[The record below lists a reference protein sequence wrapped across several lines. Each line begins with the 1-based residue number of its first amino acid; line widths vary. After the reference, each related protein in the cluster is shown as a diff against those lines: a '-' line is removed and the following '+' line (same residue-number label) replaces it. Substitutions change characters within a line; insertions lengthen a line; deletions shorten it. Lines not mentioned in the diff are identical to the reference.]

1 MIESVLEPLF
11 HISSLPKTWS
21 IAEVG
26 TNFVISNN
34 NLEAESISLYESVCD
49 ADRLDFGRCS
59 SARFSFTTL
68 DIDLE
73 LSGRVFDVS
82 FTFEDEPE
90 IPFVVGRFR
99 VVEDKPSPDRRNRD
113 VVMYDALYDVLNTNY
128 ANWYNAITDNQWE
141 SMTLGDF
148 ADSFFAHIGIE
159 VETESRAVL
168 VNADMPVSK
177 TVQTNELLGSVIL
190 YAICQAAGCLGNMT
204 RRNKFRYLYLKPD
217 IEGLFPANDLYPSD
231 DLYPIEPVT
240 TRIDETEYYPPLV
253 YETYKAPSIT
263 KLYISESEN
272 SEGTVIGSGDVEY
285 DIIGNFLLFGKSSSD
300 LSTYGANILGV
311 ITKRSYTPYSVSK
324 VGNLC
329 FELGDPIRMNNDR
342 MSVESYVLTR
352 TFRGTMG
359 FVDDISAEGAEN
371 YTQMAK
377 TANVTYQQLQSKTL
391 VLEKS
396 VDGLSSRLTYELDDT
411 IQGSYAYQT
420 AQEIGLKVSDSNLL
434 NSLDSKIS
442 SVSITANGFNFQSTG
457 SIVINTS
464 NFTLDAQG
472 NATFSGTLAS
482 GMSISAPVI
491 TGGSITGNSITGST
505 ISGGT
510 ITGGTISGAT
520 LTGGSLTGAQISGG
534 SITIADENN
543 DDMIVIYNG
552 KLSVLDNQRD
562 YRFECQHNLIR
573 FFQGSNI
580 RGIIDGGSY
589 SDTFQITGRSKL
601 LLDGNDEAT
610 VSAPTTT
617 ISGSSYVHLDGDN
630 ITQISGGSFKRI
642 QFHSYL
648 GSETT
653 INLKDDILD
662 EIASIKTTL
671 SNHETRITALENA

>member
-82 FTFEDEPE
+82 FTFEDEPD

-128 ANWYNAITDNQWE
+128 ASWYNAITDNQWE

-177 TVQTNELLGSVIL
+177 TVQTNELLGSAIL

-300 LSTYGANILGV
+300 LSTYGANILGA

-420 AQEIGLKVSDSNLL
+420 AQEIGSKVETTTFNDALNPNVQGSYAYQTATEIATKVS
-434 NSLDSKIS
+434 NSTFNTTVQQLSGQISAKVEETYGNQTTGFSWVLTSSGHTWYKNNEQVMKIDGNGL
-442 SVSITANGFNFQSTG
+442 SIKG
-457 SIVINTS
+457 SIVALTSSDSGYSKIVTIENGIITSESVSTNRKINISSTDIAFMNGS
-464 NFTLDAQG
+464 DYAGHIQTMSSG
-472 NATFSGTLAS
+472 NTDNLYISINGLLNLA
-482 GMSISAPVI
+482 GNNGIS
-491 TGGSITGNSITGST
+491 
-505 ISGGT
+505 
-510 ITGGTISGAT
+510 
-520 LTGGSLTGAQISGG
+520 
-534 SITIADENN
+534 
-543 DDMIVIYNG
+543 IYNG
-552 KLSVLDNQRD
+552 PLDLSGTD
-562 YRFECQHNLIR
+562 Y
-573 FFQGSNI
+573 
-580 RGIIDGGSY
+580 IDIGQSVVHVSSFKKMVWY
-589 SDTFQITGRSKL
+589 SDLTGDSK
-601 LLDGNDEAT
+601 
-610 VSAPTTT
+610 
-617 ISGSSYVHLDGDN
+617 
-630 ITQISGGSFKRI
+630 
-642 QFHSYL
+642 
-648 GSETT
+648 
-653 INLKDDILD
+653 NLKDDILD
-662 EIASIKTTL
+662 EIASIKSTL
-671 SNHETRITALENA
+671 SNHESRITALENA